1 MSIHKVNIDAIQE
14 GVDAFLE
21 SFPHA
26 PAERRP
32 PHGVHAVLWV
42 DDFWR
47 GVDMAGEALEAA
59 RLQVS
64 RGPLYPQ
71 PSMENLRRTACA
83 AAAYSL
89 DNDGRGLDYQVA
101 LCSLDH
107 ALDPDSTDINVDAV
121 DVFVEQIASIYA
133 TGDADE
139 PGHEEHYDLEL
150 HADREEPV

>member
-21 SFPHA
+21 SYPHP
-26 PAERRP
+26 PAERGP
-32 PHGVHAVLWV
+32 PRGAHAVLWV

-83 AAAYSL
+83 
-89 DNDGRGLDYQVA
+89 
-101 LCSLDH
+101 
-107 ALDPDSTDINVDAV
+107 
-121 DVFVEQIASIYA
+121 SIYT